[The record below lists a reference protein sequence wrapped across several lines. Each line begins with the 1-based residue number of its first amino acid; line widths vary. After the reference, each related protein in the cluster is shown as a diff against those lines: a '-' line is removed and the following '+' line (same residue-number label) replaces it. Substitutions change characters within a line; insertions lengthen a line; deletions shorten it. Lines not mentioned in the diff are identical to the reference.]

1 MKITYNTL
9 KCLLTS
15 VLAAVAFAGCAEW
28 TEPESVDFHYTS
40 LEEKNPELYKAYYQS
55 IRDYRASDHKVVI
68 AKFDNKPGVPS
79 GRAEHI
85 TCLPDSVDYIIL
97 NNPADLSPVIMAEM
111 DEART
116 LKGQKVLYQIEYKA
130 IQTEY
135 KAYAEAWNTAHQPV
149 EGEDQAET
157 PADPAD
163 TLVSLN
169 SFVKEAVKTR
179 AAYLTEYGYDGVN
192 IVFSTRN
199 PVSCTEEGL
208 VELKEAQSAFLAPI
222 AEALAACPDA
232 LVFFEGTPHYL
243 VCHEDIVAD
252 CDYLIIPAESATNGY
267 ECTYQLELMMRYG
280 NIPTDRF
287 VLGVTTKSLA
297 DPSLKEGTFS
307 GTDRNGNAKT
317 AIIGGAEWV
326 ATKTDNAVKAGLCV
340 DNAQNDYFNLSKVY
354 YSIREA
360 ISIMNPSPIN

>member
-179 AAYLTEYGYDGVN
+179 AAYLTEYGYDL
-192 IVFSTRN
+192 S
-199 PVSCTEEGL
+199 
-208 VELKEAQSAFLAPI
+208 
-222 AEALAACPDA
+222 
-232 LVFFEGTPHYL
+232 
-243 VCHEDIVAD
+243 
-252 CDYLIIPAESATNGY
+252 LIHI
-267 ECTYQLELMMRYG
+267 
-280 NIPTDRF
+280 
-287 VLGVTTKSLA
+287 
-297 DPSLKEGTFS
+297 
-307 GTDRNGNAKT
+307 
-317 AIIGGAEWV
+317 
-326 ATKTDNAVKAGLCV
+326 
-340 DNAQNDYFNLSKVY
+340 
-354 YSIREA
+354 
-360 ISIMNPSPIN
+360 